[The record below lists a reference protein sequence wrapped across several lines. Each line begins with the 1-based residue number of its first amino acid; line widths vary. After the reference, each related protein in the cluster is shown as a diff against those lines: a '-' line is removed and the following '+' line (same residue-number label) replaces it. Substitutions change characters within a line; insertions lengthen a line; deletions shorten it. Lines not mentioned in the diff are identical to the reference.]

1 MLFNSFS
8 FLIFFPTVTI
18 LYFLIPHKYRWFFL
32 LMASCA
38 LYMAYI
44 PIYILVLALTIA
56 IDYTAGL
63 LIERTEGR
71 KRKVWLVMSIL
82 STCGVLFIF
91 KYFNFFN
98 SDLARVAQFF
108 HWNYPIGILSLILPI
123 GLSFHTFQS
132 LSYVIEVYRGNYKAE
147 HHFGIYAL
155 YVMFYPQL
163 VAGPIERPG
172 NLIHQFYEK
181 HTYDDQRVM
190 DGLKLMVWGFF
201 KKVVIADR
209 LAIVVDQIYKDPTQY
224 TGVPLI
230 AGVLLFGIQIYCDF
244 SGYSDIAIGAAQ
256 VMGFRLRDN
265 FNRPFHSTSMAEFW
279 RRWHM
284 SLMSWFRDYVYIPLG
299 GNRVGRWRWYFNIF
313 FTFTL
318 SGLWHGA
325 AWTFV
330 LWGALNGCYLIV
342 SEWTKNLRG
351 RWVQEMGFNRI
362 PSIHHGFQIAFTFL
376 LFCFTMILFRS
387 KSFSDAFYVITHL
400 GTGLGNAEGVKM
412 SFKTLYDLGLD
423 RYELILALVS
433 IGLMEWVEGIEPLRN
448 MRKMF
453 SERPVLFRWGMY
465 YVVILFLIFFGEYN
479 DHAFIYFQF

>member
-1 MLFNSFS
+1 MTL
-8 FLIFFPTVTI
+8 
-18 LYFLIPHKYRWFFL
+18 LYFLIPHRYRWMFL
-32 LMASCA
+32 LAASCVF
-38 LYMAYI
+38 YMAFI

-63 LIERTEGR
+63 LIERTEGK
-71 KRKVWLVMSIL
+71 KRKAWLVMSIL
-82 STCGVLFIF
+82 STCGVLFVF

-98 SDLARVAQFF
+98 SNLARVAQFF
-108 HWNYPIGILSLILPI
+108 HWNYPIDILSLILPI

-172 NLIHQFYEK
+172 NLIHQFYER

-190 DGLKLMVWGFF
+190 DGLKLMAWGFF
-201 KKVVIADR
+201 KKVVIADK
-209 LAIVVDQIYKDPTQY
+209 LAIVVDQVYKDPTLH

-230 AGVLLFGIQIYCDF
+230 AGALFFGIQVYCDF

-265 FNRPFHSTSMAEFW
+265 FNRPFHSPSMAEFW

-284 SLMSWFRDYVYIPLG
+284 SLMSWFRDYLYIPLG
-299 GNRVGRWRWYFNIF
+299 GNRVGKWRWYFNIF

-325 AWTFV
+325 GWGYV
-330 LWGALNGCYLIV
+330 LWGSLNGVYLIL
-342 SEWTKNLRG
+342 SDWTKDLRE
-351 RWVQEMGFNRI
+351 RWVQWLRLDRVPWFHRGL
-362 PSIHHGFQIAFTFL
+362 QVAFTFL
-376 LFCFTMILFRS
+376 LFCFTLIIFRS
-387 KSFSDAFYVITHL
+387 KSLSDALYVITHL
-400 GTGLGNAEGVKM
+400 GAGLGSLEGVKM
-412 SFKTLYDLGLD
+412 SFRSLYNLGLD

-433 IGLMEWVEGIEPLRN
+433 IGLMEWVETAEPLRN
-448 MRKMF
+448 MRQMF
-453 SERPVLFRWGMY
+453 SERPVLFRWTMN
-465 YVVILFLIFFGEYN
+465 YVVIIFLIFFGEYN

>member
-1 MLFNSFS
+1 
-8 FLIFFPTVTI
+8 
-18 LYFLIPHKYRWFFL
+18 
-32 LMASCA
+32 MAF
-38 LYMAYI
+38 I

-71 KRKVWLVMSIL
+71 KKKVFLVISIL

-98 SDLARVAQFF
+98 SNLERIAQFF
-108 HWNYPIGILSLILPI
+108 HWNYPIETLNLILPI

-147 HHFGIYAL
+147 HHFGIYSL

-172 NLIHQFYEK
+172 NLIPQFYEE
-181 HTYDDQRVM
+181 HVYDGRRVM

-201 KKVVIADR
+201 KKVVIADKV
-209 LAIVVDQIYKDPTQY
+209 AMIVERVYQDPTQY

-230 AGVLLFGIQIYCDF
+230 AGAIFFGIQVYCDF

-299 GNRVGRWRWYFNIF
+299 GNRVGKWGWYYNIF
-313 FTFTL
+313 LTFTL

-325 AWTFV
+325 GWGYV
-330 LWGALNGCYLIV
+330 LWGSLNGCYLIF
-342 SEWTKNLRG
+342 SDWTKNLR
-351 RWVQEMGFNRI
+351 RQWVGAVHLDRFPTFHQGL
-362 PSIHHGFQIAFTFL
+362 QIAFSFL
-376 LFCFTMILFRS
+376 LFCFTLIIFRS
-387 KSFSDAFYVITHL
+387 KSLSDAFYVITHL
-400 GTGLGNAEGVKM
+400 GAGLGSSEGIKM
-412 SFKTLYDLGLD
+412 SIRTLYDLGMD
-423 RYELILALVS
+423 RYQLIFALIPIV
-433 IGLMEWVEGIEPLRN
+433 LMVLVEGMEPQKN
-448 MRKMF
+448 MRQMF
-453 SERPVLFRWGMY
+453 FKKPILFRWVMY
-465 YVVILFLIFFGEYN
+465 YVIILFLIFFGEYN
-479 DHAFIYFQF
+479 DQAFIYFQF